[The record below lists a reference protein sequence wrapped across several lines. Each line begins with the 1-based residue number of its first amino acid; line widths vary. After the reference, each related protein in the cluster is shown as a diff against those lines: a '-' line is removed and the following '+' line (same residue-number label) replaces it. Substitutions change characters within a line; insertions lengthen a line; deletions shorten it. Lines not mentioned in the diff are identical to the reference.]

1 MYATQKNL
9 EATAALVARLAHDG
23 QSDKAG
29 EPYIT
34 HPARVVDRIPASE
47 HLDRAVAWLH
57 DVVEDTHVTFDD
69 LRPVFS
75 PTVMLVLDALTH
87 RENETRADY
96 YDRILQSPT
105 ALRVKTADIAD
116 NADPDRLARL
126 DPATR
131 KRLTAKYE
139 NARSLLGIVA

>member
-1 MYATQKNL
+1 MFATQNHL
-9 EATAALVARLAHDG
+9 EATAALVARMAHVG
-23 QSDKAG
+23 QADKAG

-34 HPARVVDRIPASE
+34 HPERVVARIPATE

-57 DVVEDTHVTFDD
+57 DVVEDTDVTFDD

-87 RENETRADY
+87 RESETRSDY
-96 YDRILQSPT
+96 YDRILQSPI
-105 ALRVKTADIAD
+105 AIRVKTADIAD

-139 NARSLLGIVA
+139 NARSLLGIGA